1 MQTETILGKELNEDQ
16 WHVEMIRTTLTQN
29 LPSVFPQLMDE
40 LPLAVQDYLPNES
53 GNDVFPT
60 FLTVILIL
68 RTLVGWTAVNVLP
81 ALTSIIARVSSRI
94 FVGSPLCEYALEESL
109 REAHVMVERS
119 LSAISATCRGFL

>member
-53 GNDVFPT
+53 GNDVVPT

-94 FVGSPLCEYALEESL
+94 FVGSPLC
-109 REAHVMVERS
+109 
-119 LSAISATCRGFL
+119 G